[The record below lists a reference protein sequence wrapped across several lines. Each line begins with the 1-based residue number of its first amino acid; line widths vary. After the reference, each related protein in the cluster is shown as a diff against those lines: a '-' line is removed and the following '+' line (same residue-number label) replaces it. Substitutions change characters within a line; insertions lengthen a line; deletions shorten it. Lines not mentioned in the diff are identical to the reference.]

1 MASSDIND
9 GRDLENLSRQLNK
22 TRYDIGGPG
31 GPSLEAG
38 AGVPS
43 GARVRGSMVINTTTG
58 ELYICTVA
66 AGTYVKVGTQT

>member
-1 MASSDIND
+1 MPSIDIQD
-9 GRDLENLSRQLNK
+9 GRDLENTARKLQK
-22 TRYDIGGPG
+22 TVINIGGPG
-31 GPSLEAG
+31 GPTLEAA

-43 GARVRGSMVINTTTG
+43 GARVRGSLVINITTG